1 MALNHKTDPILTPE
15 LIKIIKIFGIA
26 SISLV
31 FVLSFFNDKRANNS
45 GEDDTFR
52 MADSDRLYFLNVRA
66 SYYDREN
73 RTEAGMVLFRHGKRV
88 ISDSIPVLDL
98 LIILNSPK
106 DEAYLYLEPKNID
119 WPIKIRAS
127 SDLKSKE
134 FFLDNGNKLDHK
146 SHADKLK
153 SWIDETASFELW
165 DKEVWIPI
173 WETPKEKEVLK
184 TIFNDYFRL
193 LNQTNK

>member
-1 MALNHKTDPILTPE
+1 MAHKPKTDPILTPE

-45 GEDDTFR
+45 GEDDTLK
-52 MADSDRLYFLNVRA
+52 MANSDRLYFLNVRA

-73 RTEAGMVLFRHGKRV
+73 RIDARMVLFRHGKRV
-88 ISDSIPVLDL
+88 ISDSIPALDL
-98 LIILNSPK
+98 LIILNSQK

-127 SDLKSKE
+127 DEIKSEE
-134 FFLDNGNKLDHK
+134 FFLENGNKSDHK
-146 SHADKLK
+146 SHMDKLK
-153 SWIDETASFELW
+153 PWIEESASFDLW
-165 DKEVWIPI
+165 YNDAWIQI

-184 TIFNDYFRL
+184 TILNDYFRL
-193 LNQTNK
+193 LNQANE